1 MTNYTGHFAAKPGI
15 TRRLFT
21 ALFLSLTVGISLI
34 AAPDSFAGAPERWV
48 PTWTTSPASA
58 PATTAF
64 ENQTL
69 REIVHVSLGGSR
81 VRVRF
86 SNTLGTETLWI
97 NAAHVA
103 LRSQESAIVPG
114 TDRELTFGGDQA
126 ALVPTGAVV
135 VSDPVNLDV
144 PAQADLAISVYV
156 GGNFGPPTTHGTAL
170 ETSFISTPGNFTA
183 ATVMP
188 VGSTITRSWY
198 YLADVEV
205 TASADTRVVVT
216 LGDSITDGTAS
227 TPDTNRRWP
236 DFLFQRLRDVGINMA
251 VANQGISGN
260 RILHDGAGPNA
271 LARFD
276 RDVLSHNGVTH
287 VVLLEAINDIGQSFL
302 NPPLAVSA
310 ASLIQG
316 YRQLIARAHLKGLKI
331 IGATLTPYEGAGYFS
346 EPGELDREALNDFIR
361 NSGEFDGVIDFDL
374 ATRDPAN
381 PRHFNPAYN
390 SGDNLHPNDAGYRAM
405 ADSIDLSLFY

>member
-1 MTNYTGHFAAKPGI
+1 MTNYSGHFAAKPGI

-21 ALFLSLTVGISLI
+21 VLFLALTVGISLI
-34 AAPDSFAGAPERWV
+34 AAPDSFAGVAERWV

-58 PATTAF
+58 PAATVF

-69 REIVHVSLGGSR
+69 REIVHISIGGSR

-86 SNTLGTETLWI
+86 SNTLGTETVWI

-103 LRSQESAIVPG
+103 LRAQESAIVPG

-135 VSDPVNLDV
+135 LSDPVNLDV

-156 GGNFGPPTTHGTAL
+156 AGNFGPPTTHGTAL

-183 ATVMP
+183 AAVMP

-205 TASADTRVVVT
+205 TSSADTRVVVT

-227 TPDTNRRWP
+227 TPDTNQRWP
-236 DFLFQRLRDVGINMA
+236 DLLFQRLRDAGINMA

-287 VVLLEAINDIGQSFL
+287 VVVLEAINDIGQSFL
-302 NPPLAVSA
+302 NPPLAVNA
-310 ASLIQG
+310 AQLIQG

-381 PRHFNPAYN
+381 PRHFNPPYN

-405 ADSIDLSLFY
+405 ANSIDLSLFY

>member
-1 MTNYTGHFAAKPGI
+1 MTNDNGNFAVKPGL
-15 TRRLFT
+15 TRRLFAAIFL
-21 ALFLSLTVGISLI
+21 ALAFGGSLF

-48 PTWTTSPASA
+48 PTWATSPASA
-58 PATTAF
+58 PTTTFF

-69 REIVHVSLGGSR
+69 REIVHVSIGGSR

-86 SNTLGTETLWI
+86 SNTLGTETLWV

-103 LRSQESAIVPG
+103 LRSQESSIVPG
-114 TDRELTFGGDQA
+114 TDRELTFGGDQTGV
-126 ALVPTGAVV
+126 VPTGAVV

-156 GGNFGPPTTHGTAL
+156 AGNFGPPTTHGTAL

-183 ATVMP
+183 AQVMP

-205 TASADTRVVVT
+205 TSPDTRVLVT

-227 TPDTNRRWP
+227 TPDTNQRWP
-236 DFLFQRLRDVGINMA
+236 DYLFRRMVDAGMNIA

-276 RDVLSHNGVTH
+276 RDVLAHDGVTH
-287 VVLLEAINDIGQSFL
+287 VIVLEAINDIGQSFL
-302 NPPLAVSA
+302 NPSQAVNA
-310 ASLIQG
+310 AQLIQG

-346 EPGELDREALNDFIR
+346 EPGEMDRETLNDFIR
-361 NSGEFDGVIDFDL
+361 NGGEFDGLIDFDL

-405 ADSIDLSLFY
+405 ADSIDLSLFN

>member
-1 MTNYTGHFAAKPGI
+1 MTNYSGHFAAKAGI
-15 TRRLFT
+15 SRRSFT
-21 ALFLSLTVGISLI
+21 ALFLALALGISLI

-48 PTWTTSPASA
+48 PTWATSPASA
-58 PATTAF
+58 PTTIAF

-69 REIVHVSLGGSR
+69 REIVHISLGGSR

-103 LRSQESAIVPG
+103 LRAQESAIVPG

-156 GGNFGPPTTHGTAL
+156 AGNFGPPTTHGTAL
-170 ETSFISTPGNFTA
+170 ETSFISTTGNFTA
-183 ATVMP
+183 ASVMP

-198 YLADVEV
+198 YLA
-205 TASADTRVVVT
+205 
-216 LGDSITDGTAS
+216 
-227 TPDTNRRWP
+227 
-236 DFLFQRLRDVGINMA
+236 
-251 VANQGISGN
+251 
-260 RILHDGAGPNA
+260 
-271 LARFD
+271 
-276 RDVLSHNGVTH
+276 HNGVTH
-287 VVLLEAINDIGQSFL
+287 VVVLEAINDIGQSFL
-302 NPPLAVSA
+302 NPPLAVNA
-310 ASLIQG
+310 AQLIQG

-346 EPGELDREALNDFIR
+346 EPGDLDREALNDFIR
-361 NSGEFDGVIDFDL
+361 SSGEFDGL
-374 ATRDPAN
+374 
-381 PRHFNPAYN
+381 
-390 SGDNLHPNDAGYRAM
+390 
-405 ADSIDLSLFY
+405 

>member
-1 MTNYTGHFAAKPGI
+1 
-15 TRRLFT
+15 
-21 ALFLSLTVGISLI
+21 
-34 AAPDSFAGAPERWV
+34 
-48 PTWTTSPASA
+48 
-58 PATTAF
+58 
-64 ENQTL
+64 
-69 REIVHVSLGGSR
+69 
-81 VRVRF
+81 
-86 SNTLGTETLWI
+86 
-97 NAAHVA
+97 
-103 LRSQESAIVPG
+103 
-114 TDRELTFGGDQA
+114 
-126 ALVPTGAVV
+126 
-135 VSDPVNLDV
+135 
-144 PAQADLAISVYV
+144 
-156 GGNFGPPTTHGTAL
+156 
-170 ETSFISTPGNFTA
+170 
-183 ATVMP
+183 
-188 VGSTITRSWY
+188 
-198 YLADVEV
+198 VEV
-205 TASADTRVVVT
+205 TAFADTRVVVT
-216 LGDSITDGTAS
+216 MGDSITDGTAS

-236 DFLFQRLRDVGINMA
+236 DFPFQRLRDAGINMA

>member
-1 MTNYTGHFAAKPGI
+1 MTDYSEQFSVKLGI

-21 ALFLSLTVGISLI
+21 SLLLTLAVGIGLV
-34 AAPDSFAGAPERWV
+34 AAPDSFAGAPERWI
-48 PTWTTSPASA
+48 PTWTTSTASA
-58 PATTAF
+58 PATVAF

-69 REIVHVSLGGSR
+69 REIVHTSIGGSR

-103 LRSQESAIVPG
+103 LRAQESAIVPG
-114 TDRELTFGGDQA
+114 TDRELTFGGEQA
-126 ALVPTGAVV
+126 VLIPNGAVA

-156 GGNFGPPTTHGTAL
+156 AGNFGPPSTHGTAL

-183 ATVMP
+183 AQVMP

-205 TASADTRVVVT
+205 TASADTRVLVT
-216 LGDSITDGTAS
+216 LGDSITDGTSS
-227 TPDTNRRWP
+227 TPDTNQRWP
-236 DFLFQRLRDVGINMA
+236 DLLFQRLMDAGKNMA

-260 RILHDGAGPNA
+260 RVLHEGAGPNA

-287 VVLLEAINDIGQSFL
+287 VIVLEGINDIGQSFR
-302 NPPLAVSA
+302 NPAQAVNA
-310 ASLIQG
+310 AQLIQG
-316 YRQLIARAHLKGLKI
+316 YRQLIARAHLKGLMI
-331 IGATLTPYEGAGYFS
+331 IGATLTPYEGAGYYS
-346 EPGELDREALNDFIR
+346 EPGEMDRQTLNDFIR
-361 NSGEFDGVIDFDL
+361 NSGEFDGVIDFDM

-381 PRHFNPAYN
+381 PRRFFPAYN

-405 ADSIDLSLFY
+405 ANSIDLSLF